1 MLNRI
6 NHIINSI
13 IVGANNNVNGQ
24 PISRFRIAKHFK
36 QLKISIRVGISN
48 FVLICLGIL
57 SAAFGLEGFLIPNG
71 FIDGGATGL
80 SLLSYKL
87 TQVPFGILLLV
98 INFPFLLLAYRII
111 GADFT
116 VKAGLS
122 IIGLALA
129 ASNIHFPQIT
139 NDKLLVAVFGGFFLG
154 AGIGL
159 AIRGGSIL
167 DGTEVVAI
175 ALSRR
180 LGITIGDVIMLLN
193 VIIFSSAAYLLGI
206 ETALYSM
213 ITYLAA
219 SKTLDYVIE
228 GIEEYTGVTIISVKN
243 KEIGDMIVEKIGRGF
258 TVYKGE
264 TGFGKQGYKHD
275 QNIVFTVITRLEI
288 SKLKAEIEK
297 IDTYAFVVMH
307 SIKDTKGGMIK
318 KRMFK
323 H

>member
-1 MLNRI
+1 MNK
-6 NHIINSI
+6 
-13 IVGANNNVNGQ
+13 V
-24 PISRFRIAKHFK
+24 SRFIIKKFSRDNENISSFKIAKHFK
-36 QLKISIRVGISN
+36 KLKISIRVGIIN
-48 FVLICLGIL
+48 FILICLGIM
-57 SAAFGLEGFLIPNG
+57 SAAFGLKGFLIPNG

-80 SLLSYKL
+80 SLLAL
-87 TQVPFGILLLV
+87 TLTKMPFGLLLIL
-98 INFPFLLLAYRII
+98 INFPFLLLAYKLI
-111 GADFT
+111 GLEFT
-116 VKAGLS
+116 LKATLS

-129 ASNIHFPQIT
+129 SSFINFPQIT
-139 NDKLLVAVFGGFFLG
+139 SDKLLVAVFGGFFLG

-159 AIRGGSIL
+159 AIRGGSVL
-167 DGTEVVAI
+167 DGTEVLAI

-180 LGITIGDVIMLLN
+180 LGITIGDVVMLLN
-193 VIIFSSAAYLLGI
+193 IVIFSSAAYLLSI

-219 SKTLDYVIE
+219 SKTLDFIIE

-243 KEIGDMIVEKIGRGF
+243 FEIGEMIAEKMGRGF

-264 TGFGKQGYKHD
+264 TGFGKQGYRHD
-275 QNIVFTVITRLEI
+275 QNILFAVITRLEI

-297 IDTYAFVVMH
+297 IDAYAFVIMH